1 MKKYYEKYKDKL
13 EIIGMDCHDTEAK
26 WKKAVA
32 DNELP
37 WKHVFVPKDST
48 VLTDYM
54 VSSYPTKVIIANG
67 KVLSTVVG
75 EDPKF
80 YELLDTL
87 FAE

>member
-1 MKKYYEKYKDKL
+1 
-13 EIIGMDCHDTEAK
+13 MDCNDPEAR
-26 WKKAVA
+26 WRRAVA
-32 DNELP
+32 NNELP
-37 WKHVFVPKDST
+37 WKQVFVPKGSA
-48 VLTDYM
+48 VLTDYLI
-54 VSSYPTKVIIANG
+54 SAFPTKVIIANG